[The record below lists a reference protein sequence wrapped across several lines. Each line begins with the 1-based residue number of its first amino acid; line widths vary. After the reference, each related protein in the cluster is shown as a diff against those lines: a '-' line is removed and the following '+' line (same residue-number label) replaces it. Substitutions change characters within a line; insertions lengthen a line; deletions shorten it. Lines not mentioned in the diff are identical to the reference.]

1 MSALR
6 RYLDSRR
13 PDATLGQVLFYELVR
28 TVASLLFVL
37 FYRVRVFGAKNVP
50 QSGAVLIA
58 ANHQSFLDPPLIGSF
73 ARPRHMSFVAK
84 IGLFTFKP
92 FAWFIGALN
101 ATPIKEEGGDAGAIK
116 EVLRRLGAGHAVV
129 IFPEGSRTPD
139 GRQHAFK
146 RGVALLMKRSR
157 CAVVPAAVVGCY
169 EAWPIHK
176 SLPSLVGHRVL
187 VAYGEPIGHEELLRD
202 GADAALARIER
213 EVTRLRVALEA
224 ERDRD

>member
-13 PDATLGQVLFYELVR
+13 PDASLGQVLFYELVR
-28 TVASLLFVL
+28 AVAALLFVL
-37 FYRVRVFGAKNVP
+37 LYRVRVYGSRRVP

-101 ATPIKEEGGDAGAIK
+101 ATPIKEEGGDAAAIK

-139 GRQHAFK
+139 GKQHAFK
-146 RGVALLMKRSR
+146 RGVAVLMKRAK
-157 CAVVPAAVVGCY
+157 CPVVPAAVVGCY
-169 EAWPIHK
+169 EAWPIHQK
-176 SLPSLVGHRVL
+176 LPSLLGHRIL
-187 VAYGEPIGHEELLRD
+187 VAYGEPISHDELLRD
-202 GADAALARIER
+202 GPDAALRRIES

-224 ERDRD
+224 QRDRD